1 MWQSSREALLGMT
14 PLACRNRG
22 ILTQRDALWT
32 AVPRAECARHT
43 RTYRFVWR
51 SFARRVRIARYLF
64 VPARMVAFG
73 RRLRHIAA
81 NHGAKRSAFREDA
94 HVDVDQE
101 EPDREQCCRRM
112 NQHGDIPQETET
124 PRDVFGE
131 PQNGAGKQEQQTAP
145 EKAPE

>member
-1 MWQSSREALLGMT
+1 MWQSSREALLGMK

-22 ILTQRDALWT
+22 ILTRRDALWT

-43 RTYRFVWR
+43 RTHRFVLY
-51 SFARRVRIARYLF
+51 SFARRGRIARDLF

-73 RRLRHIAA
+73 KLLRHIAA

-101 EPDREQCCRRM
+101 QPNR
-112 NQHGDIPQETET
+112 
-124 PRDVFGE
+124 
-131 PQNGAGKQEQQTAP
+131 
-145 EKAPE
+145 